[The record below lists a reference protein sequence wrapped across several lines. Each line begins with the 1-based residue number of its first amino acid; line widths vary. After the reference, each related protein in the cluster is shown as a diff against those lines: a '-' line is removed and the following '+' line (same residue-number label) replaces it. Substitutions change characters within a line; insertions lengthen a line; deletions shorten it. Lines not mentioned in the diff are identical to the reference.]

1 MTEPTP
7 TPRFVVVDCETTG
20 FGQHDRIVEIAA
32 LTLDPETWE
41 PTDEYDTL
49 INPERD
55 VGSVGVHGITA
66 SMVEAA
72 PTFPEVA
79 ATLAR
84 RLHRA
89 VLIAHNLPFD
99 ARMLGYEFARVGVA
113 FNAGAGLCTLK
124 ATGEKLNAA
133 CRRYGIT
140 LNLQHRALADARATA
155 SLAREVLV
163 DGDGELVSVNLGH
176 VPLPLNVRTLRR
188 ESSDAG
194 ISELA
199 RIVSLSYFPFADEA
213 LLLYLDALDWILDD
227 GYIDDEER
235 TAIKELASH
244 LGITVEQCHQAHRS
258 YLSSIIAAAERDG
271 IVTEAEKRLI
281 DNVAKVLD
289 ITDVTPPN
297 VTQLS
302 ATSSLRRGM
311 RICFTGEVIVKGKT
325 IHRNLLEENAALVG
339 MQPVSS
345 VTKKGCDLLVA
356 ADPSSQSGKAR
367 KARRFGIPVIMV
379 ADFLNEVGI

>member
-1 MTEPTP
+1 M
-7 TPRFVVVDCETTG
+7 
-20 FGQHDRIVEIAA
+20 
-32 LTLDPETWE
+32 LT
-41 PTDEYDTL
+41 
-49 INPERD
+49 
-55 VGSVGVHGITA
+55 
-66 SMVEAA
+66 
-72 PTFPEVA
+72 
-79 ATLAR
+79 TLAR
-84 RLHRA
+84 RFHGA

-99 ARMLGYEFARVGVA
+99 ARMLGYEFTRVGVA

-133 CRRYGIT
+133 CHRYGIT
-140 LNLQHRALADARATA
+140 LNHQHRALADARATA
-155 SLAREVLV
+155 SIAREVFV
-163 DGDGELVSVNLGH
+163 EGNAELVSANLGY

-199 RIVSLSYFPFADEA
+199 RIVSLSYFPCADEA

-235 TAIKELASH
+235 TAIEELAST
-244 LGITVEQCHQAHRS
+244 LGITVEQCHHAHRS

-271 IVTEAEKRLI
+271 IVTESEKRLI
-281 DNVAKVLD
+281 ENVAKVLA
-289 ITDVTPPN
+289 ITDVTLPN

-302 ATSSLRRGM
+302 ATSSLRSGM
-311 RICFTGEVIVKGKT
+311 RICFTGEVIINGKT
-325 IHRNLLEENAALVG
+325 IHRNLLEEKAALVG

-367 KARRFGIPVIMV
+367 KARRYGIPVIMV
-379 ADFLNEVGI
+379 AEFLNEVGIEIT